1 MEWIRNG
8 AGSTISKRKDV
19 LENHL
24 DDDGTLV
31 IDVDLRIAVEKED
44 VWKDVWYP
52 TVSPP
57 NDMLTKLYESSET
70 TSDVVFDVDGKE
82 FPANKSILSLRA
94 KTLYEL
100 TKDHGSSDDDEALIV
115 VTIQDIEK
123 DVFESVL
130 E

>member
-1 MEWIRNG
+1 MEWIRIG